1 MNPTLKNGDLLFID
15 TTIQFYMSDGIYVFY
30 VDNGFSIKRLQLL
43 FDGQYRVMNDNQSRY
58 PSETIT
64 RGDLDKIHICGKVVA
79 YWTINR
85 L

>member
-1 MNPTLKNGDLLFID
+1 
-15 TTIQFYMSDGIYVFY
+15 MSDGIYVFY

-43 FDGQYRVMNDNQSRY
+43 FDGQYYVMNDNQSRY

-64 RGDLDKIHICGKVVA
+64 RSDLDKIHICGKVVA